1 MTCKADSLLQ
11 FLKFIAFL
19 RNERTERVI
28 NCILVKVKACK
39 RFPNR
44 PVAGE
49 LYGDVSHYLLLVT
62 VLRQEIAEQVY
73 YLICRLLCSCAT
85 KFLFWSVFQNPEW
98 SASLLCT
105 LLGHVLPS
113 FGFIDRFA
121 VLKLKDLLHIRLE
134 FLPHF
139 GTRGKIIV
147 DNFLFAEAGNHRGQS
162 LVSQRPRIIISFV
175 PAKLTVDIVTQQ
187 ETKDVSA
194 GHAIIVAIRR
204 VLKFL
209 PKSIQFYLRP
219 LRETL

>member
-1 MTCKADSLLQ
+1 MVEHVCNIVAEKLDALSLNGQCIVQDGNNPVLYAKFRKFFLYLGLCPSGNLPLHHLMDSVKQVMTCKANGLLQ

-44 PVAGE
+44 PMSGE
-49 LYGDVSHYLLLVT
+49 LYSDVSHYLLLVT

-134 FLPHF
+134 FLPYF
-139 GTRGKIIV
+139 RAGGKIIV
-147 DNFLFAEAGNHRGQS
+147 DNFLFAEAGNHRG
-162 LVSQRPRIIISFV
+162 
-175 PAKLTVDIVTQQ
+175 
-187 ETKDVSA
+187 
-194 GHAIIVAIRR
+194 
-204 VLKFL
+204 
-209 PKSIQFYLRP
+209 
-219 LRETL
+219 

>member
-1 MTCKADSLLQ
+1 MVKHVCNIVAEKLDALSLNGQCIVQDCNNPVLNAKLGKFFLYLGLRPSRDLPLHHLMNSVKQVMTCKANSLLQ

-121 VLKLKDLLHIRLE
+121 VLKLKDLLHIGLE
-134 FLPHF
+134 FLPYF
-139 GTRGKIIV
+139 RAGGKIIV
-147 DNFLFAEAGNHRGQS
+147 DNFLFAEAGNHRG
-162 LVSQRPRIIISFV
+162 
-175 PAKLTVDIVTQQ
+175 
-187 ETKDVSA
+187 
-194 GHAIIVAIRR
+194 
-204 VLKFL
+204 
-209 PKSIQFYLRP
+209 
-219 LRETL
+219 